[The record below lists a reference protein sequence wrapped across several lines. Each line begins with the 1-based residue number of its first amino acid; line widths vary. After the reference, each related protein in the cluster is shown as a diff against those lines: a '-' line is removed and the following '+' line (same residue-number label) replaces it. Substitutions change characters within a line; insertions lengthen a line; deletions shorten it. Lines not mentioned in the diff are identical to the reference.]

1 MRRSYRIAGTVAAT
15 LAAAAA
21 GVAATSGSATAAVV
35 AKSKY
40 QAAMKAAAAQNVH
53 YVSTATEQGISL
65 EVVGDT
71 GTTSGSQLLE
81 VQKGSIT
88 EELSV
93 VLIGKTGYV
102 RGNVSALE
110 NVLGLTAPQ
119 SNTYQNRW
127 LSFPTST
134 GSLSELVSGL
144 LDSDVAPELEMTGPY
159 TFGGTKVI
167 GGHLTQAIKGTA
179 ASSSGT
185 KVPIVLYVDSSGT
198 PRPVQEVTNPNAKG
212 SAIRGTVT
220 FSNWGEVTHPVAP
233 ATSVPLV
240 PLLPAG

>member
-71 GTTSGSQLLE
+71 GKTSGSQLLE

-119 SNTYQNRW
+119 SNTYSARPRCSPSGWRRDRPGPADQRLAAW
-127 LSFPTST
+127 LSLDRGDNDPASFWTYVIAALRT
-134 GSLSELVSGL
+134 VASGVGDSALAL
-144 LDSDVAPELEMTGPY
+144 L
-159 TFGGTKVI
+159 
-167 GGHLTQAIKGTA
+167 QA
-179 ASSSGT
+179 
-185 KVPIVLYVDSSGT
+185 
-198 PRPVQEVTNPNAKG
+198 PRPPPIE
-212 SAIRGTVT
+212 TVLT
-220 FSNWGEVTHPVAP
+220 ALLNDLGALAGDVGLVLDDYHLVDARTC
-233 ATSVPLV
+233 ATRWCSCSTICRRSSTW
-240 PLLPAG
+240 